1 MVMVLPLIWTGAE
14 TQRLAALLD
23 QGIAHLGDPL
33 IPAAGGVRVRHV
45 SAGEQDEEAGVAV
58 DAHSGELVLC
68 LFAPDWLVAKFAGP
82 QLPALADL
90 FIQRVREVHRAR
102 RGHVDRFARARRMM
116 DTAIERSAAGMKLLS
131 LKTAPQRVDANLT
144 GCYLKPDAIVG
155 MLDDALQPYEQ
166 RITEWTPRE
175 LASATRDYIGQQR
188 KRQRAQA
195 RLRANGAVIEIDALA
210 ERVIASAGANLSKC
224 ATALLTSCDP
234 QTGLGQQL
242 LLSECVDSRTSVFL
256 RAGRI
261 MAGVVLTNVGVVS
274 AHKFTVDRA
283 FPEAVT
289 ASLPGRSAAV
299 IANHPLLHDLTI
311 TSAQNHYG
319 SQTLVRLKVAKR
331 FVKSAELEALPLAA

>member
-1 MVMVLPLIWTGAE
+1 MVVVSVMSTGAE
-14 TQRLAALLD
+14 TQRLEVLLN

-33 IPAAGGVRVRHV
+33 NSAAGGVRVRHV
-45 SAGEQDEEAGVAV
+45 AADDQDDEAGVAV
-58 DAHSGELVLC
+58 DVHIGLLVLC

-102 RGHVDRFARARRMM
+102 RWHMDRFARAGRMM
-116 DTAIERSAAGMKLLS
+116 DTAIERSAAGMTLLS

-144 GCYLKPDAIVG
+144 GCYVKLDATVA
-155 MLDDALQPYEQ
+155 MLDDALQPYTQ

-175 LASATRDYIGQQR
+175 LASATRSYTAQQR
-188 KRQRAQA
+188 RRQRALT
-195 RLRANGAVIEIDALA
+195 RLKANGAGIEIDALA
-210 ERVIASAGANLSKC
+210 ERVIAAAGASLSEC
-224 ATALLTSCDP
+224 ATALLTSCNP

-242 LLSECVDSRTSVFL
+242 VLSERAGGQTSVFL

-274 AHKFTVDRA
+274 GRTFMVDRA

-289 ASLPGRSAAV
+289 DALAGRSAAT
-299 IANHPLLHDLTI
+299 IADHPLLHDI
-311 TSAQNHYG
+311 KIASAQNHYG
-319 SQTLVRLKVAKR
+319 AQTLVCLKVAKR
-331 FVKSAELEALPLAA
+331 FVKLAELEARLLAA